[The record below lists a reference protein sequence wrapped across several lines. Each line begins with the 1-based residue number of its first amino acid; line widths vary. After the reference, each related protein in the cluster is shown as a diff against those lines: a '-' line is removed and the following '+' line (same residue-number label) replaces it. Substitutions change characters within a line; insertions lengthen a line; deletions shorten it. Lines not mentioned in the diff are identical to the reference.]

1 MKTFCPSRGCSIT
14 YETTR
19 PNFCPSCGS
28 PMLGTSASQ
37 ATPSRQISRPQPQN
51 QNWDEEVEQNDY
63 SLGPS
68 LVKVNIA
75 ARAPQTVL
83 ADHIVGTGA
92 TGFGSRPKI
101 PQADYKKFEKKMRE
115 EKPTPIEI

>member
-1 MKTFCPSRGCSIT
+1 MDGTQ
-14 YETTR
+14 TTSSPHPR
-19 PNFCPSCGS
+19 PKQSNS
-28 PMLGTSASQ
+28 
-37 ATPSRQISRPQPQN
+37 
-51 QNWDEEVEQNDY
+51 NWDEEVEQNDY
-63 SLGPS
+63 SLDPS

-83 ADHIVGTGA
+83 ADHVVGTGS

-101 PQADYKKFEKKMRE
+101 PQKDYKAFEKKMRE